1 MAPMRLSALFAA
13 DMIAR
18 QTGHIVNIS
27 SVAGWSAP
35 AGLTHYAASKFGLR
49 GFSEGLF
56 DEVKAYNVKVTAV
69 YPFFSRTPILQ
80 SERYGRLAEEIQEIP
95 DHLLTDPANVMRE
108 TIQGIVHDQLHVFP
122 DAIAKNVHILK
133 RYSPWLLDWI
143 SNKFTRRLKRGADK
157 SLR

>member
-1 MAPMRLSALFAA
+1 
-13 DMIAR
+13 
-18 QTGHIVNIS
+18 
-27 SVAGWSAP
+27 
-35 AGLTHYAASKFGLR
+35 
-49 GFSEGLF
+49 
-56 DEVKAYNVKVTAV
+56 VKAYNVKVTAV

-133 RYSPWLLDWI
+133 RYSPWLLGWI